1 MGFPDLPVAQPT
13 AGSVKSLHRE
23 GDRRST
29 AVPCHR
35 NAPPWRRP
43 LTPVNTSILE
53 SWVEPATRSHLNEDG
68 TLIKCTACG
77 CARACMPCNHNRS
90 VVCICMSH
98 LVDNSIANVGD
109 FSAVAHTRSAAPC
122 PSLEPGAHS
131 DADAPVL
138 PTPTSLKPCAADAH
152 QRRGA
157 ARTSVG
163 MADTLLVPGQT
174 DRLCISQARARARH
188 AGRKRAFVRSTG
200 RCYSHRGP
208 TQEARYTSSACSPR
222 SYPCS
227 RVDVHVS
234 ACKYAARTQTLVRK
248 SRQPCIAPAAAV
260 FTAVVDAPYRRRQE

>member
-13 AGSVKSLHRE
+13 AGEVKSLHRE

-138 PTPTSLKPCAADAH
+138 PTPTSLRSHVPQTLINAGAPHVPQWAWQTHCWYRGRRTGFAFRKHAHAHGTQVGNAPLFAVLVAATPTAGP
-152 QRRGA
+152 RR
-157 ARTSVG
+157 RP
-163 MADTLLVPGQT
+163 DTLAAPVAH
-174 DRLCISQARARARH
+174 DRIH
-188 AGRKRAFVRSTG
+188 
-200 RCYSHRGP
+200 
-208 TQEARYTSSACSPR
+208 
-222 SYPCS
+222 
-227 RVDVHVS
+227 
-234 ACKYAARTQTLVRK
+234 
-248 SRQPCIAPAAAV
+248 
-260 FTAVVDAPYRRRQE
+260 AVV

>member
-13 AGSVKSLHRE
+13 AGRVKSLHRE

-43 LTPVNTSILE
+43 LTPVNPSILE
-53 SWVEPATRSHLNEDG
+53 SLVEPATRSHLNEDG
-68 TLIKCTACG
+68 TLIKCTARG

-109 FSAVAHTRSAAPC
+109 FSAVAHTRSAAAC

-138 PTPTSLKPCAADAH
+138 PTPTSLRSHVPQTLINTGAPHLAVPPWYLSGHGRHTAGIGVDGQALH
-152 QRRGA
+152 FASTRTRTARRSE
-157 ARTSVG
+157 THLCSQYWS
-163 MADTLLVPGQT
+163 LLLPP
-174 DRLCISQARARARH
+174 RAH
-188 AGRKRAFVRSTG
+188 AG
-200 RCYSHRGP
+200 GP
-208 TQEARYTSSACSPR
+208 I
-222 SYPCS
+222 
-227 RVDVHVS
+227 H
-234 ACKYAARTQTLVRK
+234 
-248 SRQPCIAPAAAV
+248 
-260 FTAVVDAPYRRRQE
+260 